1 MQVLEQL
8 AKLGRD
14 RRFSSTGRPGEGV
27 RRGYKA
33 CASLCTRSTSFHR
46 ERYTHTDSY
55 SVNCMRSTC
64 CHTHTHAQREG
75 GRERERE
82 RDRERDRLLPCKHHM
97 TVCEEICGV
106 LAIRLCSDDERFQ
119 LRQDLSDVL
128 NIVELGEAIAD
139 VIRRI

>member
-1 MQVLEQL
+1 MC
-8 AKLGRD
+8 K
-14 RRFSSTGRPGEGV
+14 
-27 RRGYKA
+27 
-33 CASLCTRSTSFHR
+33 
-46 ERYTHTDSY
+46 
-55 SVNCMRSTC
+55 SV
-64 CHTHTHAQREG
+64 HAQHELPQREIHPHRFLLCKLHAQHLLPHTYTRTEG
-75 GRERERE
+75 GRERERERE